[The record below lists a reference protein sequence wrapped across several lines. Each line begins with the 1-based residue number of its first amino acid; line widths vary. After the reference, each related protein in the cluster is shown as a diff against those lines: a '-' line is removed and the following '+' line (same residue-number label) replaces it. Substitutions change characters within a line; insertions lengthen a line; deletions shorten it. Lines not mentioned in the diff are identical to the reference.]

1 MKDNIEFI
9 IISDANLFNFLFV
22 LCHFH
27 KKKKEYIYMSVFNK
41 AHTKATD
48 ALESIMTQV
57 RAKIYLLN
65 YFRLFDIDFSLLG
78 ICLCQTANSISA
90 GTQRNLLLI

>member
-1 MKDNIEFI
+1 MLICL
-9 IISDANLFNFLFV
+9 ISFLSSV
-22 LCHFH
+22 ISIK

-57 RAKIYLLN
+57 RAKIY
-65 YFRLFDIDFSLLG
+65 
-78 ICLCQTANSISA
+78 
-90 GTQRNLLLI
+90 

>member
-1 MKDNIEFI
+1 MNDNIEFI
-9 IISDANLFNFLFV
+9 IISDANLFNFLFI

-27 KKKKEYIYMSVFNK
+27 KKKEYIYMSVFNK

-57 RAKIYLLN
+57 RAKIY
-65 YFRLFDIDFSLLG
+65 
-78 ICLCQTANSISA
+78 
-90 GTQRNLLLI
+90 

>member
-27 KKKKEYIYMSVFNK
+27 KKKKKEYIYMSVFNK

-57 RAKIYLLN
+57 RAKIYSII
-65 YFRLFDIDFSLLG
+65 FVSLIL
-78 ICLCQTANSISA
+78 IFLYWVFVFAKLQT
-90 GTQRNLLLI
+90 Q

>member
-1 MKDNIEFI
+1 
-9 IISDANLFNFLFV
+9 
-22 LCHFH
+22 
-27 KKKKEYIYMSVFNK
+27 MSVFNK
-41 AHTKATD
+41 AHTKAHRCPRINYD
-48 ALESIMTQV
+48 SN
-57 RAKIYLLN
+57 KGKDLLD

>member
-1 MKDNIEFI
+1 MLICL
-9 IISDANLFNFLFV
+9 ISFLSSV
-22 LCHFH
+22 ISI

-57 RAKIYLLN
+57 RAKIY
-65 YFRLFDIDFSLLG
+65 
-78 ICLCQTANSISA
+78 
-90 GTQRNLLLI
+90 